1 MVNKKT
7 QKNRKKNGKK
17 KTLKRNMKID
27 FKKKVS
33 DTVLRSLQKE
43 ENKTKKISRIND
55 KRKYSD
61 TTYPYRNNTKKQ
73 AIFHFLRLRKALER
87 DLSPKSL
94 IGNVTVNYGTEK
106 LRVKTK
112 YRGRS
117 NLERWKNKKS
127 REKMIQF
134 AKRLQQYDIDNKN
147 VDPGITI
154 SLQRAISMQWATINT
169 MRPAAAALMYKKYNS
184 KSVLDF
190 TAGWGARLIAA
201 AALDID
207 YTGIDANRALKP
219 GYDKIIEA
227 IKPYTKSKLKMIY
240 KEAEKVNFK
249 KLPKYDFVFTS
260 PPYEYLEV
268 YEHMT
273 NYEGTEKF
281 KQPSSSNKIKK
292 DGAMGFYN
300 DFMIPTLKNAYKY
313 LPKNKHICLNIPDN
327 MYTKIRK
334 LWKKA
339 DNKDYY
345 VIAKR
350 IGSNIE
356 KTSRR
361 GAEYIYC
368 WKKK

>member
-1 MVNKKT
+1 MVKTRKKT
-7 QKNRKKNGKK
+7 K
-17 KTLKRNMKID
+17 KTKKIKTKKRNMKID
-27 FKKKVS
+27 FKKKNT
-33 DTVLRSLQKE
+33 DTVLRSFQKE
-43 ENKTKKISRIND
+43 ENKRKKIRIIND

-61 TTYPYRNNTKKQ
+61 NTYPYRNHSKKE
-73 AIFHFLRLRKALER
+73 AVFHFLRLRKALER

-94 IGNVTVNYGTEK
+94 VGNVTVNYGTER

-117 NLERWKNKKS
+117 NLERWKKKKS

-134 AKRLQQYDIDNKN
+134 AKRLQQYDIDTKN
-147 VDPGITI
+147 VNPGVTT

-184 KSVLDF
+184 KRVLDF
-190 TAGWGARLIAA
+190 TAGWGARMIAA

-207 YTGIDANRALKP
+207 YIGIDANKALKP

-227 IKPYTKSKLKMIY
+227 IKPYTKSKIKMIY
-240 KEAEKVNFK
+240 KEAEKVNFS

-268 YEHMT
+268 YENMT

-281 KQPSSSNKIKK
+281 KQPSSSTKINK
-292 DGAMGFYN
+292 DTAMGFYN
-300 DFMIPTLKNAYKY
+300 NFMIPTLKSSYKY

-345 VIAKR
+345 AIAKR